1 MFHTQEQKLV
11 LEFQEWTGGL
21 LWWWLL
27 KHTHKHIIMVSPE
40 IDVLKIAS
48 AIIQRRIGC
57 FETFTFF
64 FFLLRHWSSLLI
76 SSLIMV
82 LTSSPS
88 PSSLLYQP
96 QCTMVTQ
103 VLYAFFSTSNYMMR
117 HLLSGFISFMS
128 QACWQQGLHLLYF
141 PNTQPMIKIS
151 IFFHNVRLRTFQ
163 YSLKLVSLPA
173 SSSSVD
179 PLHLAALTTCPTYVT

>member
-1 MFHTQEQKLV
+1 MVVAFEAHTQ
-11 LEFQEWTGGL
+11 
-21 LWWWLL
+21 
-27 KHTHKHIIMVSPE
+27 THYYGVSWNWRSQNSIRHYTKE
-40 IDVLKIAS
+40 DWM
-48 AIIQRRIGC
+48 
-57 FETFTFF
+57 FWDFYFFF